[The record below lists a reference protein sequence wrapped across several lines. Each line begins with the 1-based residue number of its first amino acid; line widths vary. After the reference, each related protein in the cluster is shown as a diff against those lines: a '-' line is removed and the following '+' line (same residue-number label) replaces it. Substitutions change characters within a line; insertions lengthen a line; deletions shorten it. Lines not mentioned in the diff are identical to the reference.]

1 MYDRRMI
8 LGKTSEEGE
17 TPVVE
22 IIQRGLCEKYGGT
35 REILLERIMR
45 TTS

>member
-1 MYDRRMI
+1 MNV

-22 IIQRGLCEKYGGT
+22 IICAKVHEKYGGT

-45 TTS
+45 TTSEG

>member
-1 MYDRRMI
+1 MNV
-8 LGKTSEEGE
+8 LGRTGEEGE
-17 TPVVE
+17 TPVIE
-22 IIQRGLCEKYGGT
+22 IVIKKVHEKYGGT